1 MKFAGISD
9 LMFLKV
15 LLLMMWSPDK
25 NINLEILSVPIGIII
40 CHLDSSLVVMLILGL
55 ALLELLIIL

>member
-25 NINLEILSVPIGIII
+25 NMNLEILSVPIGIII